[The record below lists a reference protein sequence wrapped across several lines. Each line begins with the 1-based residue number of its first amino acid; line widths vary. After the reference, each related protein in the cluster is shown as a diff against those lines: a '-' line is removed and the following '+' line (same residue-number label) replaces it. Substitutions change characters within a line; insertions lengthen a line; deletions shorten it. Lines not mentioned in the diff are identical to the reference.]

1 MSFMLTTVD
10 NPFDPRTEYASWYA
24 WDVNEGYNT
33 CAYLD
38 RVLAGTDDFPIEYD
52 DRLVENVI
60 DEIIEL
66 HAGGLYQKLE
76 VA

>member
-10 NPFDPRTEYASWYA
+10 NPFDPRTDYASWYA

-38 RVLAGTDDFPIEYD
+38 RVLADTDDFPIEYD
-52 DRLVENVI
+52 DRLTEQVI